1 MVSTVFICQSKIF
14 HTCLTGSR
22 CLKGVH
28 IWFTALSYFCSNQ
41 WVIIH
46 ASWTGLLKSWK
57 NHTCFVIASRAQVFP
72 LIGHQSA
79 RLEAIFKKKNPTC
92 KEMEQPFKARCRTT
106 AYNMISSLSPL
117 LCLCC
122 SRCPP
127 EAVFFLS
134 LMFPSFADI
143 TVSTRRLAEWTKITR
158 SPSASGPVHQI
169 TSKQPSWVKMDV
181 RVF

>member
-1 MVSTVFICQSKIF
+1 MIHSTVIFSLKPVSDHSCLVDGAFEILEEPHMFRHCLEGSSFSFNWPPICTSWGHIF
-14 HTCLTGSR
+14 
-22 CLKGVH
+22 
-28 IWFTALSYFCSNQ
+28 F
-41 WVIIH
+41 
-46 ASWTGLLKSWK
+46 
-57 NHTCFVIASRAQVFP
+57 
-72 LIGHQSA
+72 
-79 RLEAIFKKKNPTC
+79 KNPTC

-127 EAVFFLS
+127 EAVYFLS

-181 RVF
+181 RVFWDLRCTG

>member
-1 MVSTVFICQSKIF
+1 MIHSTVIFSLKPVSDRSCLVDGAFEILEEPHMFRHCLEGSSFSFNWPPICTSWGHIF
-14 HTCLTGSR
+14 
-22 CLKGVH
+22 
-28 IWFTALSYFCSNQ
+28 F
-41 WVIIH
+41 
-46 ASWTGLLKSWK
+46 
-57 NHTCFVIASRAQVFP
+57 
-72 LIGHQSA
+72 
-79 RLEAIFKKKNPTC
+79 KNPTC

-127 EAVFFLS
+127 EAVYFLS

-181 RVF
+181 RVFWDLRCTG

>member
-22 CLKGVH
+22 CLKGVN
-28 IWFTALSYFCSNQ
+28 IWFTALSYFRSNQ

-57 NHTCFVIASRAQVFP
+57 NHTFRHCLEGSSFSFNWPPICTSW
-72 LIGHQSA
+72 GH
-79 RLEAIFKKKNPTC
+79 IFLKNPTC

-127 EAVFFLS
+127 EAVYFLS

>member
-1 MVSTVFICQSKIF
+1 MIHSTVIFSLKPVSDHSCLVDGAFEILEEPHMFRHCLEGSSFSFNWPPICTSWGHIF
-14 HTCLTGSR
+14 L
-22 CLKGVH
+22 
-28 IWFTALSYFCSNQ
+28 
-41 WVIIH
+41 
-46 ASWTGLLKSWK
+46 
-57 NHTCFVIASRAQVFP
+57 
-72 LIGHQSA
+72 
-79 RLEAIFKKKNPTC
+79 KNPTC

-106 AYNMISSLSPL
+106 AYNMISTLSPL

-127 EAVFFLS
+127 EAVYFLS